1 MTSGATPGAIQMGDG
16 EGSGLLECK
25 VSDHSLE
32 SIMDSLFH
40 PPAAFR
46 LANAARLMRHAGL
59 AAGAVFCLG
68 LSVAPSAHADV
79 TPDSAGLDVPDVK
92 AINNQPIAKPSK
104 GAIHHEAVKPSFEY
118 RDNDGTQIEEYR
130 FQKGQ
135 APDIH
140 VKSGM
145 GTSYNLSKP
154 EDSSPRIRERGDI
167 DRVPSVNVLKF

>member
-1 MTSGATPGAIQMGDG
+1 
-16 EGSGLLECK
+16 
-25 VSDHSLE
+25 
-32 SIMDSLFH
+32 MDSLLH
-40 PPAAFR
+40 PSAPAHSGFAS
-46 LANAARLMRHAGL
+46 AARLMRHAGL
-59 AAGAVFCLG
+59 LAGAVFCLA
-68 LSVAPSAHADV
+68 LPAHAEV
-79 TPDSAGLDVPDVK
+79 TPDSGGLDLPDVK
-92 AINNQPIAKPSK
+92 AINNQPISKPTH
-104 GAIHHEAVKPSFEY
+104 GAIHNERIKPSFDY
-118 RDNDGTQIEEYR
+118 RDNDGTQVEEYR

>member
-1 MTSGATPGAIQMGDG
+1 
-16 EGSGLLECK
+16 
-25 VSDHSLE
+25 
-32 SIMDSLFH
+32 MDSLLH
-40 PPAAFR
+40 PSAPVHSGF
-46 LANAARLMRHAGL
+46 ANAARLMRHAGL
-59 AAGAVFCLG
+59 LAGAVFCLA
-68 LSVAPSAHADV
+68 LPEHAEV
-79 TPDSAGLDVPDVK
+79 TSDSAGLDLPDVK
-92 AINNQPIAKPSK
+92 AINNPPISKPTR
-104 GAIHHEAVKPSFEY
+104 GAIHNERIKPSFDY
-118 RDNDGTQIEEYR
+118 RDNDGTQVEEYR

>member
-1 MTSGATPGAIQMGDG
+1 
-16 EGSGLLECK
+16 
-25 VSDHSLE
+25 
-32 SIMDSLFH
+32 MDSLLH
-40 PPAAFR
+40 PSAAAPSGF
-46 LANAARLMRHAGL
+46 ANAARLMRHAGL
-59 AAGAVFCLG
+59 LAGAAFCLG
-68 LSVAPSAHADV
+68 LALPAHAEV
-79 TPDSAGLDVPDVK
+79 TSDSAGLDLPDVK
-92 AINNQPIAKPSK
+92 AINNQPISKPTH
-104 GAIHHEAVKPSFEY
+104 GAIHNERVKPSFDY
-118 RDNDGTQIEEYR
+118 RDNDGTQVEEYR

>member
-1 MTSGATPGAIQMGDG
+1 
-16 EGSGLLECK
+16 
-25 VSDHSLE
+25 
-32 SIMDSLFH
+32 MDSLFH
-40 PPAAFR
+40 PSAAPR
-46 LANAARLMRHAGL
+46 LAHVARLMRRMCHVGL
-59 AAGAVFCLG
+59 LASAAFCLA
-68 LSVAPSAHADV
+68 LPAHAEV
-79 TPDSAGLDVPDVK
+79 TSDSAGLDLPDVK
-92 AINNQPIAKPSK
+92 AINNQPISKPTK
-104 GAIHHEAVKPSFEY
+104 GAIHNERVKPSFEY
-118 RDNDGTQIEEYR
+118 QDNDGTQVEEYR

>member
-1 MTSGATPGAIQMGDG
+1 M
-16 EGSGLLECK
+16 
-25 VSDHSLE
+25 
-32 SIMDSLFH
+32 MDSLLH
-40 PPAAFR
+40 PSAPVHSGFAT
-46 LANAARLMRHAGL
+46 AARLMRHAGL
-59 AAGAVFCLG
+59 LAGAVFCLA
-68 LSVAPSAHADV
+68 LPAHAEV
-79 TPDSAGLDVPDVK
+79 TSDSAGLDLPDVK
-92 AINNQPIAKPSK
+92 AINNQPISKPTR
-104 GAIHHEAVKPSFEY
+104 GAIHNERVKPSFDY
-118 RDNDGTQIEEYR
+118 RDNDGTQVEEYR

>member
-1 MTSGATPGAIQMGDG
+1 
-16 EGSGLLECK
+16 
-25 VSDHSLE
+25 
-32 SIMDSLFH
+32 MDSLFH
-40 PPAAFR
+40 PSAAAVRSGF
-46 LANAARLMRHAGL
+46 ANAARLMRYAGL
-59 AAGAVFCLG
+59 LAGAALCLA
-68 LSVAPSAHADV
+68 LPAHAEV
-79 TPDSAGLDVPDVK
+79 TSDSAGLDLPDVK
-92 AINNQPIAKPSK
+92 AINNQPLAKPTR
-104 GAIHHEAVKPSFEY
+104 GAIHNETVKPSFEY
-118 RDNDGTQIEEYR
+118 HDNDGTQVEEYR

>member
-1 MTSGATPGAIQMGDG
+1 MTFSAIRMDDG
-16 EGSGLLECK
+16 GMAGLLECR
-25 VSDHSLE
+25 VPDHSLE

-40 PPAAFR
+40 PPAARRF
-46 LANAARLMRHAGL
+46 AAAARLMRHVGL
-59 AAGAVFCLG
+59 AAGAALCLG
-68 LSVAPSAHADV
+68 LTV
-79 TPDSAGLDVPDVK
+79 TPSVHAEVTQDSAGLDLPDVK
-92 AINNQPIAKPSK
+92 AINNQPLSKPTHGS
-104 GAIHHEAVKPSFEY
+104 IHHETVKPSFEY
-118 RDNDGTQIEEYR
+118 RDNDGTQVEEYR

-145 GTSYNLSKP
+145 GTSYILSKP

>member
-1 MTSGATPGAIQMGDG
+1 
-16 EGSGLLECK
+16 
-25 VSDHSLE
+25 
-32 SIMDSLFH
+32 MDSLLH
-40 PPAAFR
+40 PSAAPR
-46 LANAARLMRHAGL
+46 LAHVARLMRHVGL
-59 AAGAVFCLG
+59 LAGAALCLA
-68 LSVAPSAHADV
+68 LPAHAEV
-79 TPDSAGLDVPDVK
+79 TSDSAGLDLPDVK
-92 AINNQPIAKPSK
+92 AINNQPLAKATK
-104 GAIHHEAVKPSFEY
+104 GAIHRETVKPSFDY
-118 RDNDGTQIEEYR
+118 RDNDGTQVEEYR

>member
-1 MTSGATPGAIQMGDG
+1 MA
-16 EGSGLLECK
+16 GLLECK

-40 PPAAFR
+40 PPAARRF
-46 LANAARLMRHAGL
+46 AAAARLMRRSVQHVGL
-59 AAGAVFCLG
+59 AVGAALCLA
-68 LSVAPSAHADV
+68 LPVHAEV
-79 TPDSAGLDVPDVK
+79 TQDSAGLDLPDVK
-92 AINNQPIAKPSK
+92 AINNQPLSKPTH
-104 GAIHHEAVKPSFEY
+104 GAIHNETVKPSFEY
-118 RDNDGTQIEEYR
+118 RDNDGTQVEEYR